1 MRCGRRGHWRSAQG
15 RRAPL
20 LEAEGLQGM
29 RPLFAVRRLAGTKD
43 VRTPPPA
50 KFALLQPPLGSA
62 HESWSSNDSFAHGPE
77 VLAAL
82 AVADVPHSQ
91 KS

>member
-1 MRCGRRGHWRSAQG
+1 MDQSRLSTHFAIGGFTDCEEKGSRRFQIFDVVDVATG
-15 RRAPL
+15 
-20 LEAEGLQGM
+20 E
-29 RPLFAVRRLAGTKD
+29 TKD

-50 KFALLQPPLGSA
+50 RFALLQPPLGSA

-82 AVADVPHSQ
+82 AVPDAPHLR